1 MLFLYRSHKYPKS
14 YKFRP
19 NNFGLQLKNVLLSE
33 ILFLNLQSMKMQH
46 QVILSIGS
54 NEGDRLQIIQQAIE
68 LIHKEIA
75 TVVKVSKLYETP
87 SWGFEGDAFFN
98 CAILV
103 HTCKTASSI
112 LEEVLRAELN
122 LGRIRKAG
130 ARYQSRIIDID
141 IISFDEE
148 IIDTENLKVP
158 HPHMQDRKFVLLPM
172 NDLKSDFVHSKFNKN
187 VVELLRDCKDESVY
201 KIVSDLESPV
211 AKYHFDHFNYI
222 AIEGNIGAGKTTLA
236 HKIAEDFNAKIVL
249 EGFAD
254 NPFLPKFYKDQARY
268 AFPLEMSFLA
278 DRYQQLS
285 HDLAQFDLFKD
296 FIVADYHIFKSLIF
310 AKVTLGEDE
319 YRLYKTLFDIIYKE
333 MKKPD
338 LYVYLYQNTERLL
351 ENIRLR
357 GRSYEQEIPAEYL
370 DKINRGYLDYIKSQ
384 TDLNVLVIDVSDKD
398 FVKNQYD
405 YLQIL
410 DEIESKAFSG
420 KR

>member
-1 MLFLYRSHKYPKS
+1 
-14 YKFRP
+14 
-19 NNFGLQLKNVLLSE
+19 
-33 ILFLNLQSMKMQH
+33 MKIQH
-46 QVILSIGS
+46 QVIISIGS
-54 NEGDRLQIIQQAIE
+54 NQGERLENIE
-68 LIHKEIA
+68 NSIKMVHQEIG
-75 TVVKVSKLYETP
+75 TVIRVSKLYETP
-87 SWGFEGDAFFN
+87 SWGFESDAFYN
-98 CAILV
+98 CALLV
-103 HTCKTASSI
+103 HTCKAA
-112 LEEVLRAELN
+112 EEVLQGIFKVEEK
-122 LGRIRKAG
+122 LGRIRNSG
-130 ARYQSRIIDID
+130 EGYQARTIDVD

-148 IIDTENLKVP
+148 IIETENLIVP
-158 HPHMQDRKFVLLPM
+158 HPRMQDRKFVLLPM
-172 NDLKSDFVHSKFNKN
+172 KDLKTDFVHPILNKNISELISHCEDDSDCKIISDLKSP
-187 VVELLRDCKDESVY
+187 
-201 KIVSDLESPV
+201 I
-211 AKYHFDHFNYI
+211 AKYTFDRFNYI
-222 AIEGNIGAGKTTLA
+222 AIEGNIGAGKTTLT
-236 HKIAEDFNAKIVL
+236 HKIAEDFNAKTVL

-351 ENIRLR
+351 ENIKRR

-384 TDLNVLVIDVSDKD
+384 TDLNVLIIDVSEKD
-398 FVKNQYD
+398 FVKNQED
-405 YLQIL
+405 YLAIL
-410 DEIESKAFSG
+410 EEIQSNAFLSH
-420 KR
+420 

>member
-1 MLFLYRSHKYPKS
+1 
-14 YKFRP
+14 
-19 NNFGLQLKNVLLSE
+19 
-33 ILFLNLQSMKMQH
+33 MKMQH
-46 QVILSIGS
+46 QAILSIGS
-54 NEGDRLQIIQQAIE
+54 NQGDRLRNIQEAID
-68 LIHKEIA
+68 LIHSEVS
-75 TVVKVSKLYETP
+75 TVVKVSRLYETP
-87 SWGFEGDAFFN
+87 AWGFEGDAFYN
-98 CAILV
+98 CALLV
-103 HTCKTASSI
+103 HTCKESAVLLDEI
-112 LEEVLRAELN
+112 LNAELR
-122 LGRIRKAG
+122 LGRIRNKAMG
-130 ARYQSRIIDID
+130 YQSRTIDID
-141 IISFDEE
+141 VISFDEE

-158 HPHMQDRKFVLLPM
+158 HPRMADRKFVLLPM
-172 NDLKSDFVHSKFNKN
+172 DDLKSDFIHPVLQKN
-187 VVELLRDCKDESVY
+187 VTELLRECQDDSDCKV
-201 KIVSDLESPV
+201 VSNLKSPV
-211 AKYHFDHFNYI
+211 TDYHFDRFNYI

-236 HKIAEDFNAKIVL
+236 HKIAEDFNAKTVL

-285 HDLAQFDLFKD
+285 QDLAQFDLFKD

-351 ENIRLR
+351 ENIKKR

-370 DKINRGYLDYIKSQ
+370 DKISRGYLDYIKSQ
-384 TDLNVLVIDVSDKD
+384 KDLNVLIIDVSDKD
-398 FVKNQYD
+398 FVKNQSD

-410 DEIESKAFSG
+410 NEIESKALVV
-420 KR
+420 